1 MNRKVALMWDC
12 YGLESAMRIDDLD
25 QQRVLAIL
33 KGQNPNKVPMP
44 LSLSLWQLRAQANQ
58 HRHYEIYIIETTE
71 DVSVDDIVNA
81 FELAPQA
88 MAERVREI
96 GHGVCSYR
104 AEQDQKVRIR

>member
-1 MNRKVALMWDC
+1 MP
-12 YGLESAMRIDDLD
+12 IDDFD

-58 HRHYEIYIIETTE
+58 QRHYEIYIIETTE
-71 DVSVDDIVNA
+71 DVSVDDIVDA

>member
-1 MNRKVALMWDC
+1 MP
-12 YGLESAMRIDDLD
+12 IDDFD

-71 DVSVDDIVNA
+71 DVSVDDIVDA

-96 GHGVCSYR
+96 GHGVCSYL

>member
-1 MNRKVALMWDC
+1 MP
-12 YGLESAMRIDDLD
+12 IDDLD

-44 LSLSLWQLRAQANQ
+44 LSLNLWQLRAQANQ
-58 HRHYEIYIIETTE
+58 HRHYEIYIIETTK
-71 DVSVDDIVNA
+71 DVSVDDIVDA